1 MAFFFNGGI
10 RLPFADAE
18 FRARI
23 PAILRWIA
31 AASGGMMC
39 GYSQQILGGLL
50 SMPIFLNKLSRAWY
64 LRQEMSDSTNFC
76 DAQSVGMIYFSTLFT
91 FGTCVGGFL
100 GLVMHSRR
108 WPRFTSFLGAVLV
121 LGGAVTSAARVD
133 PFPITSTLLFLL
145 IGTGIGMTRVGIPV
159 LLLRISPDHARDSL
173 DRVIVLVFLLAL
185 ILVGR
190 INARDT
196 TEPYRPIRVLM
207 REHRPLV
214 IFRVGFGILP
224 QLLGLGSLVLV
235 PFAFESINFGANDL
249 PFTALVVWGALAF
262 VITTISSV
270 YVIPR
275 FGRRG
280 TIFLSLLAFA
290 LSQVSLGPVLRHAGN
305 ARNGILRSS
314 TDKGCLLG
322 KRSAHWT
329 TEICCTEEP
338 SVTCLFEKTAPR
350 SSGQPGRTSGSSF
363 INCEIEVEAASSSS
377 TGTKAIE
384 LSSLLSLEGSS
395 VDDWNVKSNDAVTSL
410 RNFDECPSEE
420 LPALT
425 IQLNAHHH
433 GATSFSGGEDRLK
446 LGHYF
451 TIEFPTTLPPPNFMW
466 KTGQYK
472 EEGALH

>member
-173 DRVIVLVFLLAL
+173 DRTFDLSFSLGGFVCYLTNYLVYKFFKLHWVSVFIVLGVIVLVFLLAL

-305 ARNGILRSS
+305 ARNGILRYPFNRIVFVLLAFGFSSKAIVVGPYGWTSS
-314 TDKGCLLG
+314 TYPLELARVG
-322 KRSAHWT
+322 RAIEFIASQFF
-329 TEICCTEEP
+329 
-338 SVTCLFEKTAPR
+338 VTCLMVLVSNLTCVFNEWAFVFF
-350 SSGQPGRTSGSSF
+350 SF
-363 INCEIEVEAASSSS
+363 I
-377 TGTKAIE
+377 
-384 LSSLLSLEGSS
+384 
-395 VDDWNVKSNDAVTSL
+395 
-410 RNFDECPSEE
+410 
-420 LPALT
+420 ALVCMRMVW
-425 IQLNAHHH
+425 IY
-433 GATSFSGGEDRLK
+433 GRD
-446 LGHYF
+446 
-451 TIEFPTTLPPPNFMW
+451 
-466 KTGQYK
+466 
-472 EEGALH
+472 